1 MTAEGSTAESA
12 WNALSTSGGVF
23 QGASPPSPACTGAY
37 TRKASTCSSAPSPTV
52 TLSSGGAWTFSFTGS
67 VASATG
73 GCTTA
78 NMCIAGYADTDVYTL
93 ASGSTVT
100 YDFAAQGGSDW
111 YEVGVVLMQG
121 GSVITQKLFRG
132 KSGSFSGTLA
142 TIGSTG
148 SYFVRFFLGSYD
160 RTGGTALGASLI
172 VNGFSFS

>member
-1 MTAEGSTAESA
+1 
-12 WNALSTSGGVF
+12 
-23 QGASPPSPACTGAY
+23 
-37 TRKASTCSSAPSPTV
+37 
-52 TLSSGGAWTFSFTGS
+52 
-67 VASATG
+67 
-73 GCTTA
+73 
-78 NMCIAGYADTDVYTL
+78 MCIAGYADTDVYTL